1 MGGWT
6 QGTVVSSP
14 CRMGIWLW
22 EAMES
27 QSVGVEREQSGVLG
41 LHGSQGQQILA
52 LGHCWMLLDTMETLR
67 PGAPPPPGAAWSASG
82 QREKGQQ
89 EKVLGGSQ
97 SGVSRWSG
105 LSARDTERPSCRKLA
120 VAL

>member
-1 MGGWT
+1 
-6 QGTVVSSP
+6 
-14 CRMGIWLW
+14 MGIWLW

-67 PGAPPPPGAAWSASG
+67 PGAPPPQEQLGLPLA
-82 QREKGQQ
+82 KG
-89 EKVLGGSQ
+89 KRGSRRRYWVVPNQ
-97 SGVSRWSG
+97 
-105 LSARDTERPSCRKLA
+105 A
-120 VAL
+120 

>member
-52 LGHCWMLLDTMETLR
+52 LGHCWMLLDTMEELR
-67 PGAPPPPGAAWSASG
+67 IKWRPQGPKGGEDRERGATGKFPYRSESLVWSMAGA
-82 QREKGQQ
+82 Q
-89 EKVLGGSQ
+89 E
-97 SGVSRWSG
+97 G
-105 LSARDTERPSCRKLA
+105 LPVRG
-120 VAL
+120 